1 MKGLQA
7 CKQYISVSC
16 SILLDLE
23 RVSTRAVLETARV
36 YGCIQAI
43 IQKAFE
49 KLQEDFCL
57 WSMVASPS
65 GGPLLLLSQST
76 KSKGLTS
83 HLLASNSSP
92 DFFLSSVQ
100 RAHQ

>member
-1 MKGLQA
+1 MKGVQV
-7 CKQYISVSC
+7 CKHYIPVSC

-23 RVSTRAVLETARV
+23 RLSTRAILEAASI

-43 IQKAFE
+43 IQKALE

-57 WSMVASPS
+57 WSMVAFPS

-76 KSKGLTS
+76 KSKG
-83 HLLASNSSP
+83 
-92 DFFLSSVQ
+92 V
-100 RAHQ
+100 